1 MKAILAGCGM
11 IAAFVPLSV
20 DARVSDDDVRCLLV
34 SSGYARLAKDENS
47 RRGSAMTAAFY
58 LGRINGRFQGPAL
71 SAAIRAQGD
80 GVPAKEAEPLMRACA
95 ARASAAQAQLT
106 AIVKQAQS
114 GK

>member
-1 MKAILAGCGM
+1 MKTFFVGCCMLAVLLPVSV
-11 IAAFVPLSV
+11 AARAL
-20 DARVSDDDVRCLLV
+20 DDDVQCMLV
-34 SSGYARLAKDENS
+34 SSGYARLAKDENA

-58 LGRINGRFQGPAL
+58 LGRINGRFAEPAL

-95 ARASAAQAQLT
+95 ARASAAQDQIT